1 MSLFSEMGRGTTSK
15 ITDMLL
21 YEEEDINEAAV
32 EEEHLEED
40 LGEGEAGAG
49 EREEDHDAEGND
61 YSDDS
66 SDVDV

>member
-1 MSLFSEMGRGTTSK
+1 MGRGTTSK

-21 YEEEDINEAAV
+21 YEEEDISETAV
-32 EEEHLEED
+32 EEEHLEGD
-40 LGEGEAGAG
+40 IGEGEAEGAAEG
-49 EREEDHDAEGND
+49 EEDQDAEGND

>member
-1 MSLFSEMGRGTTSK
+1 MGRGTTSK

-32 EEEHLEED
+32 EEEQLEED
-40 LGEGEAGAG
+40 LAGEAEGAGEGE
-49 EREEDHDAEGND
+49 EDQDAEGND

>member
-1 MSLFSEMGRGTTSK
+1 MGRGTTSK

-21 YEEEDINEAAV
+21 YEEEDINETAV
-32 EEEHLEED
+32 QEEHLEED
-40 LGEGEAGAG
+40 LGGEAEGAG
-49 EREEDHDAEGND
+49 EGEEDQDADGND